1 MGAVQPLGESPR
13 HRAKPGGPP
22 PFNKGGERAN
32 HLRDCCASPR
42 SFVRWINPGNAQS
55 PCPPC

>member
-22 PFNKGGERAN
+22 PFNKGGKGIER
-32 HLRDCCASPR
+32 SP
-42 SFVRWINPGNAQS
+42 G
-55 PCPPC
+55 

>member
-42 SFVRWINPGNAQS
+42 SFVR
-55 PCPPC
+55 